1 MLSENIIKAAIE
13 YAASDIHFYPT
24 SEVTT
29 IYFRIH
35 GQRQH
40 QQIITKDQYDLLLSY
55 FKFTAGMDIGEVRK
69 PQSGV
74 IIHQQNNISYSLRL
88 STLPTHKRESL
99 AIRVLPQHTNLTL
112 KQLFLF
118 PNQTNILHEWIQ
130 ERSGIILFTGPTG
143 SGKSTT
149 LYALLQHILQQEKA
163 YQTITLEDPVEQQLP
178 HALQVQINE
187 EAGMGYDEGLKAA
200 LRHDPDIIMV
210 GEIRD
215 HRTARFAVQAALTGH
230 LILSTLHAK
239 DAIGTVKRLLDMK
252 LTPVEIEQTLIA
264 VSALE
269 LLPVKIH
276 GQVRRRAAI
285 MEKLDGDT
293 LRKVIFNQQKTLNK
307 QQTFNHLRKKAFAYG
322 YIHQEVL
329 S

>member
-40 QQIITKDQYDLLLSY
+40 QQIITIDQYDLLLSY

-74 IIHQQNNISYSLRL
+74 IIHYQNNISYSLIL

-99 AIRVLPQHTNLTL
+99 AIRVLPHHTNLSL
-112 KQLFLF
+112 KLLFLF
-118 PNQTNILHEWIQ
+118 QNQTNILHEWIQ
-130 ERSGIILFTGPTG
+130 ERSGYILFTGPTG

-163 YQTITLEDPVEQQLP
+163 YQTITHEDPGEQQLP

-187 EAGMGYDEGLKAA
+187 EAGMGYDEVLKED
-200 LRHDPDIIMV
+200 LSYDIDIIMI
-210 GEIRD
+210 GDIY
-215 HRTARFAVQAALTGH
+215 T
-230 LILSTLHAK
+230 LSK
-239 DAIGTVKRLLDMK
+239 SRI
-252 LTPVEIEQTLIA
+252 I
-264 VSALE
+264 
-269 LLPVKIH
+269 
-276 GQVRRRAAI
+276 
-285 MEKLDGDT
+285 
-293 LRKVIFNQQKTLNK
+293 
-307 QQTFNHLRKKAFAYG
+307 
-322 YIHQEVL
+322 
-329 S
+329 